1 MVEASRS
8 IMLVTT
14 ENSPRAETL
23 HPYLQMPGYELDVRT
38 QLDSAKKILH
48 TQNFDA
54 VIALDNPQYSD
65 LFDFVR
71 SQPQDY
77 QHVLLVLITE
87 DTALLSDDPPRDFT
101 EVILPVHPEY
111 IRNQLQIMLKLQQRN
126 ANLLHQKQDLLA
138 EIALLKEELETQQK
152 NKNEIELL
160 KNAIVRNVSHELKT
174 PLLQVK
180 SAVSLIAEDAEDNTL
195 VRYAENATARLE
207 ALVKNIT
214 MLGSSLDFNMG
225 PVILKDAVEYARRN
239 LARFWQKR
247 DAAERIRIKI
257 EPNLPPVIADKQGLS
272 TVLQLLIDNARKFSD
287 GDIDI
292 FAHQE
297 GDRVVI
303 SVQDYGIGIA
313 KDQLNSVF
321 DTFYQIDSS
330 STRQYGGTGVGLA
343 IVKLILEHH
352 ESPISVESE
361 VGKGSKFA
369 FVLKVADL

>member
-14 ENSPRAETL
+14 EDSLSAATL
-23 HPYLQMPGYELDVRT
+23 HPYLQMPGYQLDVMT
-38 QLDSAKKILH
+38 QLESAKKTLNS
-48 TQNFDA
+48 QNFDA
-54 VIALDNPQYSD
+54 VIALDNPDYSD
-65 LFDFVR
+65 LFEFVR
-71 SQPQDY
+71 NQSDIY
-77 QHVLLVLITE
+77 QNMLLVLITE
-87 DTALLSDDPPRDFT
+87 DASLLNGDATSELM
-101 EVILPVHPEY
+101 EVIFPIHPEY
-111 IRNQLQIMLKLQQRN
+111 IRNQLQIMLKLQQKN
-126 ANLLHQKQDLLA
+126 AELLRQQEKYIT
-138 EIALLKEELETQQK
+138 EINRLEEELATQQK

-180 SAVSLIAEDAEDNTL
+180 SAVSLIAEDAGDNTL
-195 VRYAENATARLE
+195 IRYAENATARLE

-214 MLGSSLDFNMG
+214 MLGSSLDFNLG

-247 DAAERIRIKI
+247 DAANRIRIKI

-292 FAHQE
+292 LAHQ
-297 GDRVVI
+297 DSNKIVI
-303 SVQDYGIGIA
+303 TVQDYGIGIA
-313 KDQLNSVF
+313 KDQLNSIF

-361 VGKGSKFA
+361 PGKGSKFS
-369 FVLKVADL
+369 FILKVAEL